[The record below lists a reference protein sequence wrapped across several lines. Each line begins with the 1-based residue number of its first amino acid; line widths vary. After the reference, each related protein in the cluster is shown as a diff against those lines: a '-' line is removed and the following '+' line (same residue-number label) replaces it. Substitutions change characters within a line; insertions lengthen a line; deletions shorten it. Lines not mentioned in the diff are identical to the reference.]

1 MTLFEKSTSM
11 QIIPFPAHYQSIYIN
26 FDISSFSLISC
37 DAKEPILNSKIGS
50 FDFKTTMWQIRQWH
64 FSDKSLVVLNLLFNF
79 VPTETI

>member
-1 MTLFEKSTSM
+1 MF
-11 QIIPFPAHYQSIYIN
+11 
-26 FDISSFSLISC
+26 C